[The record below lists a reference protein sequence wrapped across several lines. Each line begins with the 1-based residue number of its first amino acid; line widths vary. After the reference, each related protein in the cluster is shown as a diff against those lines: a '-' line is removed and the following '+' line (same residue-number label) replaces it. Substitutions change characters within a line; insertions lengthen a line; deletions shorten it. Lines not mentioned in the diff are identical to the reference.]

1 MRISDWSSDVCSSDL
16 MVSTLDHVSEGR
28 LIFGV
33 GYGYNEDE
41 FRNHGVDVSK
51 RRDIVREKMLAMEA
65 LWSQETASFHGEHVS
80 FTESWLYPKPYKRK
94 RPPVLVGGQLIPKR
108 SEEHTSELQSLMRIS
123 YAV

>member
-1 MRISDWSSDVCSSDL
+1 MVLAYARRLTKLLNVGIAVSLVTGHDPIL
-16 MVSTLDHVSEGR
+16 LAKMVSTLDHVSEGR

-65 LWSQETASFHGEHVS
+65 LWSQEIASFHGEHVS
-80 FTESWLYPKPYKRK
+80 FKIGR
-94 RPPVLVGGQLIPKR
+94 G
-108 SEEHTSELQSLMRIS
+108 
-123 YAV
+123 

>member
-1 MRISDWSSDVCSSDL
+1 MCAFGGQPYPEFYRHQPNPYILLAQASALTKRLKLGVAISLVAVHDPIL
-16 MVSTLDHVSEGR
+16 LAKMVSTLDHVSEGR

-65 LWSQETASFHGEHVS
+65 LWSQETAD
-80 FTESWLYPKPYKRK
+80 RK
-94 RPPVLVGGQLIPKR
+94 STRLN
-108 SEEHTSELQSLMRIS
+108 SSHYCAS
-123 YAV
+123 